1 MKNLKCQR
9 DNYMNI
15 IENLKIEIESLKSEI
30 EDESYRVGMK
40 FDNVIR
46 DSMYVGAEFILAQIN
61 RHEVV

>member
-1 MKNLKCQR
+1 
-9 DNYMNI
+9 MNI